1 MEGSIL
7 TGFNDVRVWPRFKER
22 WEALLPHTKKSK
34 WVQAAKILKN
44 YVLITLGALLLAVA
58 IEKFLIPNQ
67 MVDGGIVGVSIMMAE
82 ITDLKLGLFLVL
94 LNLPF
99 IFLGYKQ
106 IGKTF
111 AFQSA
116 YGIVA
121 ASIFTVIFHHSTP
134 ATTDPL
140 LAAVFGGIIIGIG
153 VGIVLRN
160 SGSLDGTEI
169 LSILISSKTPFS
181 VGNIVMFINLFILSS
196 AGFVFGWTSAMY
208 SLITYYIAS
217 KTIDVVVQGMSET
230 KSVLIISDEYEEI
243 AQAIMDRLG
252 RAVTFLDGQGAY
264 SQEDRRVIFSII
276 TRLEEAK
283 LKSIVDGIDENAFL
297 AIANVHDVKGG
308 QFKKRNIH

>member
-1 MEGSIL
+1 
-7 TGFNDVRVWPRFKER
+7 
-22 WEALLPHTKKSK
+22 
-34 WVQAAKILKN
+34 
-44 YVLITLGALLLAVA
+44 
-58 IEKFLIPNQ
+58 
-67 MVDGGIVGVSIMMAE
+67 
-82 ITDLKLGLFLVL
+82 
-94 LNLPF
+94 
-99 IFLGYKQ
+99 
-106 IGKTF
+106 
-111 AFQSA
+111 
-116 YGIVA
+116 
-121 ASIFTVIFHHSTP
+121 
-134 ATTDPL
+134 
-140 LAAVFGGIIIGIG
+140 
-153 VGIVLRN
+153 
-160 SGSLDGTEI
+160 
-169 LSILISSKTPFS
+169 
-181 VGNIVMFINLFILSS
+181 MFINLFILSS

>member
-1 MEGSIL
+1 MPQS
-7 TGFNDVRVWPRFKER
+7 
-22 WEALLPHTKKSK
+22 KKSQ
-34 WVQAAKILKN
+34 WVQAAKIIKN
-44 YVLITLGALLLAVA
+44 YVMITVGALLLAVA

-67 MVDGGIVGVSIMMAE
+67 MVDGGIVGISIMLAE
-82 ITDLKLGLFLVL
+82 ITKLKLAIFLVL
-94 LNLPF
+94 LNIPF
-99 IFLGYKQ
+99 IYLGYKQ

-121 ASIFTVIFHHSTP
+121 ASIFTVLFHHAEP
-134 ATTDPL
+134 ATHDPL

-196 AGFVFGWTSAMY
+196 AGFVFGWTAAMY
-208 SLITYYIAS
+208 SLITYYIAA
-217 KTIDVVVQGMSET
+217 KTMDVVVTGMSET
-230 KSVLIISDEYEEI
+230 KSVIIISDAYEEI
-243 AQAIMDRLG
+243 AKAIMDRLG
-252 RAVTFLDGQGAY
+252 RAVTYVDGHGAY
-264 SQEDRRVIFSII
+264 SLNSRRVIFSII

-283 LKSIVDGIDENAFL
+283 LKSIIDDIDENAFL
-297 AIANVHDVKGG
+297 AIANVNDVNGG
-308 QFKKRNIH
+308 QFKKKNIH